1 MIYFLKIFITQ
12 TKKLLSDLKP
22 LDIASFIITILVII
36 PILNFLIEGVDF
48 ILGGNF
54 SLGIGGEKEIFGSL
68 KLLILTSFFG
78 GGLGTLNGWLLSN
91 CEFRLR
97 KNLRIFQLIPL
108 ATPAYLM
115 TAVLQDLGSIF
126 GYQITGLW
134 WGVLILSIA
143 TYPYVFILAN
153 ESFNKFGVN
162 QINASRVLGI
172 GPWGSF
178 FKIALPM
185 ALPALITGISLMC
198 MEVMNELGTVELLN
212 IPSISKGITEN
223 WVIDGNPKSAIGL
236 SLIALIIVFTL
247 ILFEKFSR
255 RKTKRWSENPAS
267 LDSLGWEL
275 KGYRSYLAVF
285 VTLFPPLFSI
295 GIPFSWFILNI
306 DQLKKGFTTELLSL
320 TFRTIS
326 LGIIATLI
334 TLIFS
339 LVLILSNRQNKNLLM
354 KIITF
359 PAGIGYAIPGSV
371 LAISLITISSSKFY
385 FISIF
390 LLIWGYVVRFLTI
403 SKGPLD
409 SGFERISPS
418 LDEAA
423 NGLGSNW
430 LGVIKRVH
438 IPLLKGPIF
447 VGSLLVFVDTI
458 KELPIT
464 FILRPFDFDTLSVRI
479 YQYAGDERMAEALL
493 PALFIT
499 VLGLIASSS
508 LIPALEKKN

>member
-1 MIYFLKIFITQ
+1 MKILIKH
-12 TKKLLSDLKP
+12 TKRLLADLKP
-22 LDIASFIITILVII
+22 LYIASLIVAVLLII
-36 PILNFLIEGVDF
+36 PIFNFLIEGIGFV
-48 ILGGNF
+48 LGGNF
-54 SLGIGGEKEIFGSL
+54 SLGIAGRQEIFGTLELLTMTSL
-68 KLLILTSFFG
+68 FG

-97 KNLRIFQLIPL
+97 RKLRIFQLIPL
-108 ATPAYLM
+108 ATPAYLI
-115 TAVLQDLGSIF
+115 TAVLQDLGSIL

-134 WGVLILSIA
+134 WGVFILSIT

-162 QINASRVLGI
+162 QINASRGLGI

-185 ALPALITGISLMC
+185 AFPALITGISLIC
-198 MEVMNELGTVELLN
+198 MEVLNELGTVELLN

-223 WVIDGNPKSAIGL
+223 WIIEGNPESAIGL
-236 SLIALIIVFTL
+236 SLVALMIVFTL

-255 RKTKRWSENPAS
+255 KKTKRWSENPAS
-267 LDSLGWEL
+267 LDSLGWDL
-275 KGYRSYLAVF
+275 KGYRASLAVL
-285 VTLFPPLFSI
+285 VTLFPPFFSI
-295 GIPFSWFILNI
+295 GIPLLWFLLNI
-306 DQLKKGFTTELLSL
+306 DQFKKGFTTELLSL
-320 TFRTIS
+320 TFRTVS
-326 LGIIATLI
+326 LGIIAALL

-339 LVLILSNRQNKNLLM
+339 LILTLANRQNKSLLL
-354 KIITF
+354 KVITF
-359 PAGIGYAIPGSV
+359 PAGIGYAIPGTV
-371 LAISLITISSSKFY
+371 LAISLITISNSKFH
-385 FISIF
+385 FIAIC
-390 LLIWGYVVRFLTI
+390 LLIWGYIVRFLTI
-403 SKGPLD
+403 LKGSLD
-409 SGFERISPS
+409 SGFERISPN

-430 LGVIKRVH
+430 LYITKKIH
-438 IPLLKGPIF
+438 LPLLKGPIF

-493 PALFIT
+493 PALFIIA
-499 VLGLIASSS
+499 LGLIASST
-508 LIPALEKKN
+508 LIPTLEKKN